1 MVIFWNG
8 ILHHI
13 ETEADERIVL
23 WSENMNE
30 WIVARINSLKE
41 DLSKKQ
47 EYFKINIQNMDSPTY
62 EDNTINDLL
71 VMKKLKTEIEQ
82 LELLLQLNGI
92 FAQDNAMEN
101 LLREVGNLQSN
112 FQKLC
117 RSNKVSKKAICNL
130 VIPFRDKYNLTDL
143 QALQI
148 ARNELSV
155 AEIADLLLQND
166 GFKEVI

>member
-1 MVIFWNG
+1 MGEIKQ
-8 ILHHI
+8 
-13 ETEADERIVL
+13 EQKDERIVL

-82 LELLLQLNGI
+82 LELMLQMNEI
-92 FAQDNAMEN
+92 FHREN
-101 LLREVGNLQSN
+101 
-112 FQKLC
+112 
-117 RSNKVSKKAICNL
+117 
-130 VIPFRDKYNLTDL
+130 T
-143 QALQI
+143 
-148 ARNELSV
+148 
-155 AEIADLLLQND
+155 
-166 GFKEVI
+166 